1 LAVVPMQ
8 DGNTLLHTA
17 ALGGQVEFL
26 RVLLTTNATAIASAP
41 LPANEDGK
49 TPLDLAL
56 DVRNLQCVELLL
68 ANEVAR
74 PPPLRLGSMKAW
86 GRLAADMPTVLVKFL
101 NAVGIEE
108 PTDAVGS
115 SAVMVPVREGI
126 HLITCGSQDFEVDE
140 KLWEEVLAQH
150 GGRGNEEEEEEEG
163 KEEEEEQEVVKESAE
178 GAGDGKGRHGSNGGG
193 DPKDTK
199 KRHGALHST
208 LRWVGRL
215 VNPESPSVMQPA
227 VPGVCGLPY
236 VALTT
241 RSMEDSPLGALVLN
255 NVSDAFTTDIGFAIL
270 TYKWDTYAGGI
281 YRQQALVY
289 FIFMA
294 LYIIT
299 TTLGVEWNESVDR
312 ADMYGKD
319 ASRTRIVVRIMLE
332 ASVLLFNARYLLEEV
347 RQIVRHGPLQYFTGH
362 NSAWNWVEL
371 LSCLMVVL
379 VIVLQIVSLEEARW
393 VMSGCTILLGT
404 RLLKVASG
412 SEGTGIFVQIIIRII
427 SDLRHYL
434 LIVLVTLLT
443 YALAFRQIMV
453 YYDQ

>member
-1 LAVVPMQ
+1 Q
-8 DGNTLLHTA
+8 
-17 ALGGQVEFL
+17 
-26 RVLLTTNATAIASAP
+26 
-41 LPANEDGK
+41 
-49 TPLDLAL
+49 
-56 DVRNLQCVELLL
+56 
-68 ANEVAR
+68 
-74 PPPLRLGSMKAW
+74 AW
-86 GRLAADMPTVLVKFL
+86 CRLAADMPTVLVKFL

-126 HLITCGSQDFEVDE
+126 HLITCGSQDYDVNE

-150 GGRGNEEEEEEEG
+150 GGTASEEEEEEE
-163 KEEEEEQEVVKESAE
+163 KEEEAEREEVKKSA
-178 GAGDGKGRHGSNGGG
+178 DGVADAKGRFGSDGSCDAENA
-193 DPKDTK
+193 K
-199 KRHGALHST
+199 KRRGVPHST
-208 LRWVGRL
+208 LRWIRRL
-215 VNPESPSVMQPA
+215 VNRDSPSVMQPA

-241 RSMEDSPLGALVLN
+241 RSMGDSPLGALVLN

-294 LYIIT
+294 LYIT
-299 TTLGVEWNESVDR
+299 ATTLGVEWNESVDR
-312 ADMYGKD
+312 ADMYGKGT
-319 ASRTRIVVRIMLE
+319 SLTRVVVRILLE
-332 ASVLLFNARYLLEEV
+332 ASVLLLNARYLLEEV
-347 RQIVRHGPLQYFTGH
+347 RQIFRHGPLQYFTGH

-379 VIVLQIVSLEEARW
+379 VIVLQIISLEEARW
-393 VMSGCTILLGT
+393 VMSACTVLLGT

-412 SEGTGIFVQIIIRII
+412 SEGTGIFVQVIIRII

-453 YYDQ
+453 YYDQMANDADISVEFTKNFNNFPNSLLSVYYFMTVGGFTTDVGGEARYVWYLHVCLPKRLFACLLFVCVSACLSA